1 MNKQHTKKPAAP
13 APVTQA
19 QAPVLLGAQH
29 GYLFQG
35 ESVTLNAEL
44 QLPAYL
50 SRGDYSLEL
59 WACEGPCEPVDGTA
73 AGLADPANQPG
84 AQRIAALATH
94 LPTPLS
100 PLLHRVEGDT
110 SAQLPVGQASHAMA
124 LALVQEHVKGQR
136 VVVDVANYSLREAFP
151 APRLEGEIS
160 YEVEGNEV
168 VLRAH
173 SVANPRAA
181 GNQSGT
187 LALELWAYPT
197 DVESTSASGVPL
209 ASAQL
214 APISGGY
221 FMSPVVTR
229 TSLKRPAAGQWRTA
243 MLLREWTAANGYV
256 TRDERAT
263 ANLDLRTPVAAPPPS
278 ATPASSPVAALQPEA
293 QAKPAAAPKAQ
304 AQLKPAAP
312 TALVSLQTASLEE
325 LAQLTGLNARIAKEI
340 VKARPLKS
348 WSDVL
353 KVRGV
358 GEATVQKLKAIASL

>member
-1 MNKQHTKKPAAP
+1 MNKQQTKKPAAP
-13 APVTQA
+13 AQVTQA

-59 WACEGPCEPVDGTA
+59 WACESPCEPVDGTA
-73 AGLADPANQPG
+73 TGLADPAKQPG
-84 AQRIAALATH
+84 AHRVAALATH

-124 LALVQEHVKGQR
+124 LALVQEHVKGER

-173 SVANPRAA
+173 SVANPRAT

-187 LALELWAYPT
+187 LALELWAFPT

-221 FMSPVVTR
+221 MMSPVVTR
-229 TSLKRPAAGQWRTA
+229 TSLKRPAPGQWRTA

-256 TRDERAT
+256 TRDQRST
-263 ANLDLRTPVAAPPPS
+263 ANLDLRTPVASKTPS
-278 ATPASSPVAALQPEA
+278 ATPVSSPVAVQPEA
-293 QAKPAAAPKAQ
+293 QTKPAAAPKAP
-304 AQLKPAAP
+304 AQRESAAP

-358 GEATVQKLKAIASL
+358 GEATVQKLKAIAVL